1 MKTECTRPFENEET
15 KRMGEMLL
23 WKISKTEV
31 KEMRI
36 DFDEKNHIYRVNGD
50 IASISV
56 TQLLHKHKLA
66 PDYSGVSKAALK
78 KAATKGKEIHK
89 DIECFINNA
98 VYEPTTEA
106 GKQFREWA
114 SKNLDSAIAEQMF
127 AEDFNGMLLAGTAD
141 IVGFMQDGTP
151 FIADHKT
158 TAKFDRE
165 YVSWQVS
172 LLDYMARKCS
182 GMVINGNAFRW
193 SGAKKFFCFHYTDDG
208 MTVKELTPK
217 TDTEVLALLDAE
229 YHDKLYERH
238 ELAVTDDLKDCVAKA
253 ESELYRVKAE
263 YDAAK
268 KTADELRAQL
278 VKEMER
284 QGVYSFETDKV
295 KITYV
300 APYDRTTVD
309 STKLRREFP
318 SAYAAC
324 MKPTT
329 VKASVRVTW
338 RDNENGEED

>member
-1 MKTECTRPFENEET
+1 
-15 KRMGEMLL
+15 
-23 WKISKTEV
+23 
-31 KEMRI
+31 MRI
-36 DFDEKNHIYRVNGD
+36 DFDEKNHIYRVDGD
-50 IASISV
+50 IAGISV

-66 PDYSGVSKAALK
+66 PDYSGVSKTALK

-89 DIECFINNA
+89 DIENYINNA
-98 VYEPTTEA
+98 NCEPTTEE
-106 GKQFREWA
+106 GKQFLEWA

-127 AEDFNGMLLAGTAD
+127 AADFNGMLIAGTAD
-141 IVGFMQDGTP
+141 IVGFLKDGTP

-172 LLDYMARKCS
+172 LLDYLARKCNDT
-182 GMVINGNAFRW
+182 VINGKPFRW
-193 SGAKKFFCFHYTDDG
+193 TGAKKFFCFHYADDG

-229 YHDKLYERH
+229 YHDKIYERH
-238 ELAVTDDLKDCVAKA
+238 ELSITDDLKDCVAKA
-253 ESELYRVKAE
+253 ESELCRIKAE

-268 KTADELRAQL
+268 KTADNFRAQL

-300 APYDRTTVD
+300 APYDRMSVD

-329 VKASVRVTW
+329 IKASVRITW